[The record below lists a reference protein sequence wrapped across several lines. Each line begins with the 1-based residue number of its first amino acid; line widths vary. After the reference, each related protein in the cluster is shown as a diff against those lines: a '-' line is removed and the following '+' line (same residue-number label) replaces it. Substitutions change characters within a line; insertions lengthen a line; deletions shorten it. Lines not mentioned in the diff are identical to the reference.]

1 MVIPAFAAI
10 ILGLVLGLADFRPDW
25 LLAFTGN
32 TDLMLFALL
41 FLVGLTLGS
50 GNGLRML
57 KGISKRNLVIV
68 PLGTIAGS
76 LLGGIV
82 CMYITGLPRN
92 ISTAIAS
99 GMGWYSLSGIT
110 MTDLAGAT
118 IGSVTFLANF
128 FREIVSFFS
137 IPVIAKHLNYATAIA
152 PAGATSEDTTLSMI
166 IRHTDEE
173 TVAISV
179 FNGIVCSAAVPI
191 LVGLCF
197 YYL

>member
-10 ILGLVLGLADFRPDW
+10 ILGLVLGLVDFKPDW

-32 TDLMLFALL
+32 TDLILFALL
-41 FLVGLTLGS
+41 FLVGLSLGS
-50 GNGLRML
+50 GNGLKML

-68 PLGTIAGS
+68 PLGTILGS
-76 LLGGIV
+76 LLGGFICV
-82 CMYITGLPRN
+82 YLTGLPLN
-92 ISTAIAS
+92 ISAAISS

-118 IGSVTFLANF
+118 IGSVTFLSSF
-128 FREIVSFFS
+128 FREIISFFS
-137 IPVIAKHLNYATAIA
+137 IPVIARHLNYATAIA

-191 LVGLCF
+191 LLGVCF

>member
-1 MVIPAFAAI
+1 MVIPAFIAI
-10 ILGLVLGLADFRPDW
+10 ILGLVLGLVDFRPKW
-25 LLAFTGN
+25 LLEITES
-32 TDLMLFALL
+32 TDIILFALL

-50 GNGLRML
+50 GKGLRML
-57 KGISKRNLVIV
+57 KGISKRNLLSGPI
-68 PLGTIAGS
+68 GTIIGS
-76 LLGGIV
+76 LLGGVV
-82 CMYITGLPRN
+82 CVFITGLPMN

-110 MTDLAGAT
+110 MTDFAGAT

-128 FREIVSFFS
+128 FREIISFFS

-179 FNGIVCSAAVPI
+179 FNGMVCSAAVPI
-191 LVGLCF
+191 LLGLCF